1 MKKEPEKDS
10 RHNELSHEEI
20 ARIFALYV
28 GCDLQC
34 PISQNPKTNGLIK
47 MGHYPDDIYWTAI
60 EYSYCKLLL
69 KPLLSISNE
78 DVFDIGNS
86 YFSDF
91 DKEFARVNRRDGMVF
106 LIYHSSSTC
115 LTSINV
121 QNYNIYMRL
130 VQLGYAVPLFISPKH
145 LSNGK
150 TAIELGLAKECGINN
165 IDKK

>member
-34 PISQNPKTNGLIK
+34 PISQNP
-47 MGHYPDDIYWTAI
+47 D
-60 EYSYCKLLL
+60 CKLLL

-121 QNYNIYMRL
+121 QHYNIYMRL
-130 VQLGYAVPLFISPKH
+130 IQLGYAVPLFISPKH
-145 LSNGK
+145 LLNGK